1 MNPNYDKFSLKRM
14 WAVTTH
20 YCVANGRKLLVSSF
34 VIFAMTFLISL
45 LITKMTGNDD
55 GLDSAARAA
64 MLGIMYLFIIGLG
77 STIIGSLTFSSYS
90 SKPKRISAMMLPA
103 KKSEKFLSML
113 IVYIVFGNI
122 VLFGSIFLSEWIT
135 ASMYGLNSAFEQFRL
150 SFWYTEPKLRQFVP
164 LIFWGAV
171 CYVLIPQAIYLLGSA
186 LWPRLSFLKTAI
198 AMSIFQLLL
207 TIIMPISTMSGWINP
222 FLEFMSEH
230 FDSPEAAYNSICFIL
245 VCAYLLLAGIY
256 VLAWL
261 RFRNLA
267 VAKRFLS

>member
-135 ASMYGLNSAFEQFRL
+135 ASMYGLTSAFEQIQVPFR
-150 SFWYTEPKLRQFVP
+150 YTPEEIKSFVP
-164 LIFWGAV
+164 LIYWAAV
-171 CYVLIPQAIYLLGSA
+171 CYVLIPQAIYVLGSA

-198 AMSIFQLLL
+198 AMSVIQLVF
-207 TIIMPISTMSGWINP
+207 TIIMPFSLMNSWINP
-222 FLEFMSEH
+222 FIDFMREH
-230 FDSPEAAYNSICFIL
+230 FDSPESAYNSCCFIL